1 MPEPAEAV
9 VDPTPRQARTRAAA
23 TLKKRWRAWLRAL
36 HRDVGYLAL
45 GFTVIYS
52 LSGIAMNHIDDWDP
66 NFHATEITRRI
77 TPISDEL
84 DDATAAKRIA
94 AAAGTYRQARR
105 RLPRR

>member
-23 TLKKRWRAWLRAL
+23 TIKKRWRAWLRAV

-52 LSGIAMNHIDDWDP
+52 L
-66 NFHATEITRRI
+66 
-77 TPISDEL
+77 
-84 DDATAAKRIA
+84 
-94 AAAGTYRQARR
+94 
-105 RLPRR
+105 